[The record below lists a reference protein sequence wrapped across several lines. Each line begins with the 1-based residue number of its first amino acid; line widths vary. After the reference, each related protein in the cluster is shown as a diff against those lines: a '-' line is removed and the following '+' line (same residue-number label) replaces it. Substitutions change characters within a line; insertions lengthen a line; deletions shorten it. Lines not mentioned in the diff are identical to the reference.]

1 MQRQNHLHK
10 EKSTDQYTAASTG
23 RVETQLPLVN
33 PLAFHMTDWVL
44 GPDGKPLFMGTS
56 SNWAFGR
63 RVLNMT
69 HMRCTGHTLSNEGL
83 LFDSAVYD
91 LKWDGNRFRSSDYA
105 FEISDLPTRD
115 HAIYLINS
123 VKFHCG
129 RLFYLFDEDIF
140 MERFASFHEDP
151 HGFAQRSPLW
161 YVHYLLI
168 LAFGKVFLAQT
179 RKSQQPVGTE
189 LFVQA
194 MKLMP
199 DFTYYNADPVEE
211 TQVLCCVALW
221 LQCLNHRPAAH
232 RVIGQALRT
241 ALSCGMHTE
250 MRSPYLNKDYV
261 ERCRTVWWT
270 IYVLE
275 RQITSLLG
283 VPPGIAEES
292 ISTPFPELP
301 GQTQKLIALRIQVQL
316 SQILAKIDQT
326 VYGRD
331 GKLDGRYIGATQLV
345 LRDIAEVT
353 QRLESSLDL
362 HANEAMSGI
371 SRVSAHLHLQLH
383 QCIVLTTR
391 PLLYIFLQSR
401 LGQSRVA
408 PMQWIQSESVKSL
421 IQICIDSAQ
430 QMLRV
435 LSLLQDQGLLENFL
449 TFDLDA
455 AFISALTILMA
466 AAVDSSLLPDHSPWS
481 QCAYTILGGMALH
494 GNKIAELNL
503 KELRLLES
511 ELDQILAHD
520 SQVLPADS
528 MLASDPQPNE
538 ASLDLSLDTASSD
551 PLSQHLGLSFS
562 DWNYELSSDQ
572 LINIADSLDT
582 DQLGWPFGEL
592 AG

>member
-1 MQRQNHLHK
+1 MAHTRR
-10 EKSTDQYTAASTG
+10 TG
-23 RVETQLPLVN
+23 RPLP
-33 PLAFHMTDWVL
+33 
-44 GPDGKPLFMGTS
+44 
-56 SNWAFGR
+56 
-63 RVLNMT
+63 
-69 HMRCTGHTLSNEGL
+69 NEGL
-83 LFDSAVYD
+83 LFDEAVYD
-91 LKWDGNRFRSSDYA
+91 LKWNGNRLCPSDQV
-105 FEISDLPTRD
+105 FEISDLPTQD
-115 HAIYLINS
+115 HAIFLINS

-140 MERFASFHEDP
+140 MQKFALFHEDP
-151 HGFAQRSPLW
+151 HGFAQQDTLW

-168 LAFGKVFLAQT
+168 LAFGRVFLART
-179 RKSQQPVGTE
+179 KKSQQPVGIE
-189 LFVQA
+189 MFVQA

-199 DFTYYNADPVEE
+199 DFTCYNADPIEE
-211 TQVLCCVALW
+211 IQVLCCLALW
-221 LQCLNHRPAAH
+221 LQ
-232 RVIGQALRT
+232 IGQALRT
-241 ALSCGMHTE
+241 ALSRGMHTE
-250 MRSPYLNKDYV
+250 MRSPILDEQYV

-292 ISTPFPELP
+292 ISTPFPALP
-301 GQTQKLIALRIQVQL
+301 GQPQKLIAMRIQVQL

-353 QRLESSLDL
+353 QRLESCLDL

-401 LGQSRVA
+401 LGQSEIA
-408 PMQWIQSESVKSL
+408 PMQWIQSESVGSL

-435 LSLLQDQGLLENFL
+435 LSLLQDQGLLGSISDQALSDTLSPNSTESFL

-455 AFISALTILMA
+455 TFISVLAILMA
-466 AAVDSSLLPDHSPWS
+466 AAVDSSLLADHSPWS
-481 QCAYTILGGMALH
+481 QCAYTILEGMASN

-503 KELRLLES
+503 KELKLLES
-511 ELDQILAHD
+511 ELDQILAQD
-520 SQVLPADS
+520 DQLVQASNLPVGNLPPNDGPLG
-528 MLASDPQPNE
+528 LAV
-538 ASLDLSLDTASSD
+538 ASASSD
-551 PLSQHLGLSFS
+551 AIPSNLGLSFS
-562 DWNYELSSDQ
+562 DWHYELSADQ
-572 LINIADSLDT
+572 LINIADSLDM
-582 DQLGWPFGEL
+582 DKLGWPFGDME
-592 AG
+592 G